1 MRRLGL
7 LALVLACSSSGD
19 GSVHLAPTLIFPQG
33 VLDGVTRLNVSVYDG
48 SGSLD
53 CNANDGT
60 VKNLNGDTPLAT
72 KDLQTNNCPSG
83 AKFCGDISV
92 DKSGSPRLFAAQGF
106 VGNSASPQTSGCTK
120 VPNTNQDTLNIQIKM
135 LRTLPPQICNGKT
148 VPNLVQCATGPND
161 VCDANCQSIEYYFS
175 KGDGT
180 TTSDVKAKVRPQ
192 LVWPATAGDPGRLIG
207 VWGDKSPAGGN
218 EVAMRVLA
226 DDMQSYAGQ
235 SLCIQTNS
243 FRMPGVN
250 DNNPCPPT
258 GYPLP
263 QFNPTVA
270 SINGNYYIAFEDGSG
285 VPATAIKMR
294 SLDPILNPQQ
304 ASAVVISGSNS
315 NAQALPSMA
324 ANGNNLYVAWEDGT
338 GKIVGT
344 MVASSNLAP
353 AGAPQVLGTGSG
365 ASVAATSSGWVVVW
379 QAGTDVQMNTI
390 SSSGA
395 PGTAAKV
402 NTNSGATHPGVAA
415 FGANVCVVWA
425 DGNGDI
431 RAQRFD
437 GSGKPIANDQNSG
450 LEDTTLGGNQS
461 APSVA
466 AGTNFFIA
474 TWVDGKS
481 GHVRGRFL
489 DGVGGFMYNLV
500 NGQNGDFQVSVVDNE
515 TRNNPVA
522 VVGGNQGQYVA
533 IAWEDN
539 TGSPGSFKG
548 IWGRRFPLPQ

>member
-1 MRRLGL
+1 MRRLGVL
-7 LALVLACSSSGD
+7 SLVLACSSGD
-19 GSVHLAPTLIFPQG
+19 GSVQLAPTIIFPKG

-48 SGSLD
+48 SGNLD
-53 CNANDGT
+53 CNANGT
-60 VKNLNGDTPLAT
+60 VKGLNGDTPLAT
-72 KDLQTNNCPSG
+72 KDLGSSNCPSN

-92 DKSGSPRLFAAQGF
+92 DKSGAPRLFAAQAFIGT
-106 VGNSASPQTSGCTK
+106 SPTPTASGCTK
-120 VPNTNQDTLNIQIKM
+120 VPNTAQDTLNVQIIM
-135 LRTLPPQICNGKT
+135 YRTVPPLTCNGNVT
-148 VPNLVQCATGPND
+148 PNETQCLTGPNA
-161 VCDANCQSIEYYFS
+161 VCDANCFSIEEYFS

-180 TTSDVKAKVRPQ
+180 TTSDAKAKVRPQ
-192 LVWPATAGDPGRLIG
+192 MVWPAAAGDPGRLVG
-207 VWGDKSPAGGN
+207 VWGDKSAAGGT

-226 DDMQSYAGQ
+226 DDMQPYTGQ

-263 QFNPTVA
+263 QFNPTIA
-270 SINGNYYIAFEDGSG
+270 SINGNYYVAFEDVG

-304 ASAVVISGSNS
+304 GTAVQISTAAAP
-315 NAQALPSMA
+315 NAQSMPSMA
-324 ANGNNLYVAWEDGT
+324 ASGNNLFVAWEDGT

-344 MVASSNLAP
+344 TVSSTLTP
-353 AGAPQVLGTGSG
+353 GTVQPLGTGTLV
-365 ASVAATSSGWVVVW
+365 SVAATSSGWVAVW
-379 QAGTDVQMNTI
+379 QAGTDVQMMTI
-390 SSSGA
+390 SST
-395 PGTAAKV
+395 GTLGSATKV

-431 RAQRFD
+431 IAQRFD
-437 GSGKPIANDQNSG
+437 ATGKPIANDQTTQ
-450 LEDTTLGGNQS
+450 LDDKTLGGGMA

-466 AGTNFFIA
+466 AGTNFFVA
-474 TWVDGKS
+474 TWVDTKS
-481 GHVRGRFL
+481 GHIRARFL
-489 DGVGGFMYNLV
+489 DGAGGFLYNYV
-500 NGQNGDFQVSVVDNE
+500 NGQNSDFQASVAEGE

-522 VVGGNQGQYVA
+522 AVGGNGGQYVS

-539 TGSPGSFKG
+539 TGSPSTFKG

>member
-1 MRRLGL
+1 MRRLGVL
-7 LALVLACSSSGD
+7 SLVLACSSGD

-53 CNANDGT
+53 CNASNGT

-72 KDLQTNNCPSG
+72 KDLGNSNCPSG

-92 DKSGSPRLFAAQGF
+92 DKSGDARLFAAQAF
-106 VGNSASPQTSGCTK
+106 VGNSSAPTASGCTK
-120 VPNTNQDTLNIQIKM
+120 VQNTNQDTLNIQITM
-135 LRTLPPQICNGKT
+135 LRTLPPQTCNGKT
-148 VPNLVQCATGPND
+148 VTSVVQCTTGPNE

-180 TTSDVKAKVRPQ
+180 TTSDTKAKVRPQ
-192 LVWPATAGDPGRLIG
+192 LVWPAASGDPGRLIG

-226 DDMQSYAGQ
+226 DDMQSYSGQ
-235 SLCIQTNS
+235 SQCIQTNS

-250 DNNPCPPT
+250 DNQPCPPT

-263 QFNPTVA
+263 QFNPTIA
-270 SINGNYYIAFEDGSG
+270 SINGNYYVAFEDGSG
-285 VPATAIKMR
+285 VPATAIKIR

-304 ASAVVISGSNS
+304 GSAVVISAAST
-315 NAQALPSMA
+315 NAQAAPSMA

-338 GKIVGT
+338 GKVVGT
-344 MVASSNLAP
+344 VVASSTLAP
-353 AGAPQVLGTGSG
+353 QGTQQVLGTGTSV
-365 ASVAATSSGWVVVW
+365 SVAATASGWVAVW
-379 QAGTDVQMNTI
+379 QAGTDVQMTTI

-395 PGTAAKV
+395 PGSSSKV
-402 NTNSGATHPGVAA
+402 NGAAGATHPGVAA
-415 FGANVCVVWA
+415 FGGNVAVVWA
-425 DGNGDI
+425 DGGGDI
-431 RAQRFD
+431 RVQRFD
-437 GSGKPIANDQNSG
+437 TSGKPLASDQNNA
-450 LEDTTLGGNQS
+450 LEDKSLGGNQS
-461 APSVA
+461 APSIA
-466 AGTNFFIA
+466 AGTNFFVA
-474 TWVDGKS
+474 TWVDGGS
-481 GHVRGRFL
+481 GHVRARFL
-489 DGVGGFMYNLV
+489 DGTGGFLFNYV
-500 NGQNGDFQVSVVDNE
+500 NGQNTDFQVSTIDGE

-522 VVGGNQGQYVA
+522 AVGGDQGQYVA

-539 TGSPGSFKG
+539 TGAPGSFKG